1 MVEEVLYYLDVSPG
15 KIFLDCTIGG
25 GGHAEAILN
34 KSYPDGMVIGI
45 DRDIS
50 AVSFSKQRLSK
61 FGTRVFIFH
70 ELFTNMEKILVKMN
84 ISKVDGILFDLGVS
98 SHQLEASERGFSFMQ
113 DGPLDMRMDNT
124 KGETVAGMI
133 NKANIFELER
143 VFKEMGELKQ
153 AKAIAKAIVE
163 ERKRFPIKTTAQLTK
178 IITKVIKGKRGRIH
192 PATKAFLALRIWVND
207 ELRQLSEGIEKGFS
221 LLNPNGRMVVI
232 SFHSLEDRIVKQ
244 KFRSFAKN
252 FVTSFKANILT
263 PKPVTPSLV
272 EKKENPRGRSAKLR
286 AITKVKRGDNK

>member
-1 MVEEVLYYLDVSPG
+1 MERYPG
-15 KIFLDCTIGG
+15 IIQKERY
-25 GGHAEAILN
+25 H
-34 KSYPDGMVIGI
+34 
-45 DRDIS
+45 
-50 AVSFSKQRLSK
+50 
-61 FGTRVFIFH
+61 
-70 ELFTNMEKILVKMN
+70 KMKLIAN
-84 ISKVDGILFDLGVS
+84 SNILFSL
-98 SHQLEASERGFSFMQ
+98 
-113 DGPLDMRMDNT
+113 
-124 KGETVAGMI
+124 
-133 NKANIFELER
+133 
-143 VFKEMGELKQ
+143 
-153 AKAIAKAIVE
+153 
-163 ERKRFPIKTTAQLTK
+163 
-178 IITKVIKGKRGRIH
+178 IISGKRGRIH